1 MATIIRN
8 GEVIELTAEQEAAFE
23 ASRTPTLTQAKRA
36 ARERIR
42 ALRDLAER
50 SFPYLGVWYDASAA
64 GRIAVL
70 ANRARISADGFP
82 VRAVALDESE
92 TNLSRVEYQAF
103 EAALG
108 THLQACSAHANTL
121 RQQVN
126 AATTVAAVLA
136 IDLEAGAP

>member
-1 MATIIRN
+1 MATKFVN
-8 GEVIELTAEQEAAFE
+8 GESVLMSAEEEAAFE
-23 ASRTPTLTQAKRA
+23 ESRQISLPQAKRA

-42 ALRDLAER
+42 TLRDLAER

-82 VRAVALDESE
+82 VRVVALDESE
-92 TNLSRVEYQAF
+92 TNLSRVEYQAY

>member
-1 MATIIRN
+1 MATKMVN
-8 GEVIELTAEQEAAFE
+8 GESVLMTAEEEAAFE
-23 ASRTPTLTQAKRA
+23 ESRQISLPQAKRA

-42 ALRDLAER
+42 TLRDLAER
-50 SFPYLGVWYDASAA
+50 SFPYLGAWYDASAA

-82 VRAVALDESE
+82 VRVVALDESE